1 MQKLCKSC
9 RIKVER
15 NGDPRRNCSFLLHI
29 KYVVEVSSEGG
40 LAMRVER
47 LGGDKVR
54 FFLTLDDLMDRG
66 IKKEDMW
73 RDIPKV
79 HELFNDMME
88 HAYQELGFEIAGPV
102 AVEVFA
108 LPAQGMV
115 VVVTRGRAPQAS
127 DDDFDTDDMYELEV
141 TMEETDRVIFRF
153 SDLEYLI
160 QAAIRMKSIIP
171 QGGKV
176 YSYQDAYYLVLDE
189 GLETPNLD
197 ILVAMLSEYGEAS
210 TVTDAVLTEYGKVI
224 WAHNAINEINKC
236 FGTGQ

>member
-1 MQKLCKSC
+1 
-9 RIKVER
+9 
-15 NGDPRRNCSFLLHI
+15 
-29 KYVVEVSSEGG
+29 
-40 LAMRVER
+40 MRVER

-115 VVVTRGRAPQAS
+115 VVVTRGRAPQTS

-153 SDLEYLI
+153 SDLEHLI

-176 YSYQDAYYLVLDE
+176 YAYQDAYYLVLDE

-210 TVTDAVLTEYGKVI
+210 TVTDAVLSEYGKVI
-224 WAHNAINEINKC
+224 WAKNAIDEINKC

>member
-1 MQKLCKSC
+1 MET
-9 RIKVER
+9 RGR
-15 NGDPRRNCSFLLHI
+15 NGSLFLHI
-29 KYVVEVSSEGG
+29 LYIVYYVEVSSEGG
-40 LAMRVER
+40 LIMRVER

-108 LPAQGMV
+108 MPAQGMV
-115 VVVTRGRAPQAS
+115 VVVTRGRTPQAS

-171 QGGKV
+171 QGGRV
-176 YSYQDAYYLVLDE
+176 YTYQDVYYLVLDE
-189 GLETPNLD
+189 GLEAPNLD
-197 ILVAMLSEYGEAS
+197 TLVAMLSEYGEAS

-224 WAHNAINEINKC
+224 WGNNAIREINKC
-236 FGTGQ
+236 FGTSDQGTSG

>member
-1 MQKLCKSC
+1 
-9 RIKVER
+9 
-15 NGDPRRNCSFLLHI
+15 
-29 KYVVEVSSEGG
+29 
-40 LAMRVER
+40 MRVER

-54 FFLTLDDLMDRG
+54 FFLTLDDLIDRG

-115 VVVTRGRAPQAS
+115 VVVTRGRTPQTNEQ
-127 DDDFDTDDMYELEV
+127 DDFDHDDMYELEV

-153 SDLEYLI
+153 NDLEHLI
-160 QAAIRMKSIIP
+160 QAAIRMKSLIP
-171 QGGKV
+171 RGGQV
-176 YSYQDAYYLVLDE
+176 YSYQESYYLVLEE
-189 GLETPNLD
+189 GLDTPNLD
-197 ILVAMLSEYGEAS
+197 ILVALLSEYGEAS
-210 TVTDAVLTEYGKVI
+210 TVTDAVLTEYGKII
-224 WAHNAINEINKC
+224 WAQDAINEIDKY
-236 FGTGQ
+236 FGTSK